1 VPEGLEYVPEPF
13 RGINFSYAGI
23 EKGGSREP
31 PMDYRLWLWFDASL
45 VGGRHMKFRLIAA
58 FAAVAALSSC
68 QSESPAKGKTLAA
81 IEAQCTA
88 YGFKPGTDVY
98 AACVYQSDQNRI
110 NQNRNAR
117 LRFAAALAQTGQ
129 QMQENASNQ
138 AMVNAM
144 NRPRT
149 CYTTG
154 YGSTLT
160 TRCY

>member
-1 VPEGLEYVPEPF
+1 
-13 RGINFSYAGI
+13 
-23 EKGGSREP
+23 
-31 PMDYRLWLWFDASL
+31 
-45 VGGRHMKFRLIAA
+45 MKFRLIAA

-98 AACVYQSDQNRI
+98 AACVYQSDQNR
-110 NQNRNAR
+110 NAR

-129 QMQENASNQ
+129 QMQQNASNQ

>member
-1 VPEGLEYVPEPF
+1 
-13 RGINFSYAGI
+13 
-23 EKGGSREP
+23 
-31 PMDYRLWLWFDASL
+31 
-45 VGGRHMKFRLIAA
+45 MKFRLITA

-129 QMQENASNQ
+129 QMQQNASNQ